1 MNSGLGKS
9 ISYWAKNNPK
19 QIWWLLLAL
28 AASLFRGQILMEM
41 IAVVIISIRTVDV
54 FNVMTY
60 SLPFSRKDIWKMHV
74 VVETLVFGLY
84 LCIKIIQNTDSM
96 WTILLQIFFVLFA
109 YCNCLRLPRRKEH
122 WWIGILPMIIAVVFI
137 IWVDCAPQIR
147 LLLEGIATNKYACG
161 IFGFVDL
168 LMIFINVLTWKKEYR
183 LFVKGDIHD

>member
-60 SLPFSRKDIWKMHV
+60 SLPFSMA
-74 VVETLVFGLY
+74 
-84 LCIKIIQNTDSM
+84 
-96 WTILLQIFFVLFA
+96 LFIVA
-109 YCNCLRLPRRKEH
+109 SEHMVKVPNCLFIPSRREARFTVS
-122 WWIGILPMIIAVVFI
+122 PIIV
-137 IWVDCAPQIR
+137 
-147 LLLEGIATNKYACG
+147 
-161 IFGFVDL
+161 
-168 LMIFINVLTWKKEYR
+168 
-183 LFVKGDIHD
+183 